1 MCVERNTTYAFYTYF
16 LHKRKDIMTQSEL
29 EFVTKHRRHL
39 HQNPEL
45 SYQEFETTQH
55 IITILEELNIPYERP
70 LETGVIAYLEGNG
83 NHTIA
88 FRADIDALPIQEEN
102 EIEFKSTKENVMHA
116 CGHDGHTTAL
126 LLFVKRCKA
135 LQDNGKLPQNVV
147 FIFQPAEETGAGANR
162 LIKAGAFEKYPI
174 EAVFGI
180 HVMPFNDEGTVTILN
195 EEITASATE
204 YRFYLEGKSSHVAN
218 KEQGHSCGEGLVHVL
233 NQVSQI
239 QQYHLNGLQRNI
251 VHIGKFNAG
260 EAINTVPSHGY
271 LEGTIR
277 TYDADDLQA
286 VKDQMTKIAQS
297 VQLLFN
303 VNCEVR
309 FEEGY
314 PPTYNDPNL
323 HDTVVNALERAEFKV
338 VELDKP
344 YLFGEDFSF
353 YSQIAPSYFAFV
365 GIRNED
371 RDYIHG
377 LHTPKLN
384 FDEAQLIHIADYYQ
398 HLLFQFDEEDKA

>member
-1 MCVERNTTYAFYTYF
+1 
-16 LHKRKDIMTQSEL
+16 MTQTEL
-29 EFVTKHRRHL
+29 EFVTQHRRHL

-45 SYQEFETTQH
+45 SLEEYETTNH
-55 IITILEELNIPYERP
+55 IIAFLESIGVPYERP
-70 LETGVIAYLEGNG
+70 LETGVVAHLKGNG

-88 FRADIDALPIQEEN
+88 FRADIDALPIDEEN
-102 EIEFKSTKENVMHA
+102 DIDFKSSKANVMHA

-126 LLFVKRCKA
+126 LLFVRRCKA
-135 LQDNGKLPQNVV
+135 LFDKGELPQNVV

-162 LIKAGAFEKYPI
+162 LIKAGAFDHHPI

-180 HVMPFNDEGTVTILN
+180 HVMPFNDEGTVTIMN

-204 YRFYLEGKSSHVAN
+204 YRFFLKGQSSHVAN
-218 KEQGHSCGEGLVHVL
+218 KEQGRSCGEGLIHVL

-251 VHIGKFNAG
+251 VHIGRFNAG
-260 EAINTVPSHGY
+260 EAINTVPSQGY

-277 TYDADDLQA
+277 TYDTNDLQA
-286 VKDQMTKIAQS
+286 VKDQMSKIAQS
-297 VQLLFN
+297 VQLLFG
-303 VNCEVR
+303 VNCEVK

-314 PPTYNDPNL
+314 PPTFNDPTL
-323 HDTVVNALERAEFKV
+323 HDGVVKALKDADFNV
-338 VELDKP
+338 VELEKP

-365 GIRNED
+365 GIRNEAND
-371 RDYIHG
+371 WVHG

-384 FDEAQLIHIADYYQ
+384 FDEAQLIRIADYYEN
-398 HLLFQFDEEDKA
+398 LLFQYGKEVSS

>member
-1 MCVERNTTYAFYTYF
+1 
-16 LHKRKDIMTQSEL
+16 MTQTEL
-29 EFVTKHRRHL
+29 EFVTQHRRHL

-45 SYQEFETTQH
+45 SLEEYETTNH
-55 IITILEELNIPYERP
+55 IIAFLESIGVPYERP
-70 LETGVIAYLEGNG
+70 LATGVVAHLKGNG

-88 FRADIDALPIQEEN
+88 FRADIDALPIDEEN
-102 EIEFKSTKENVMHA
+102 DIDFKSSKANVMHA

-126 LLFVKRCKA
+126 LLFVRRCKA
-135 LQDNGKLPQNVV
+135 LFDKGELPQNVV

-162 LIKAGAFEKYPI
+162 LIKAGSFDHHPI

-180 HVMPFNDEGTVTILN
+180 HVMPFNDEGTVTIMN

-204 YRFYLEGKSSHVAN
+204 YRFFLKGQSSHVAN
-218 KEQGHSCGEGLVHVL
+218 KEQGRSCGEGLIHVL

-251 VHIGKFNAG
+251 VHIGRFNAG
-260 EAINTVPSHGY
+260 EAINTVPSQGY

-277 TYDADDLQA
+277 TYDTNDLQA
-286 VKDQMTKIAQS
+286 VKDQMSKIAQS
-297 VQLLFN
+297 VQLLFG
-303 VNCEVR
+303 VNCEVK

-314 PPTYNDPNL
+314 PPTFNDPTL
-323 HDTVVNALERAEFKV
+323 HDGVVKALKDADFNV
-338 VELDKP
+338 VELEKP

-365 GIRNED
+365 GIRNEAND
-371 RDYIHG
+371 WVHG

-384 FDEAQLIHIADYYQ
+384 FDEAQLIRIADYYEN
-398 HLLFQFDEEDKA
+398 LLFQYGKEVSS

>member
-1 MCVERNTTYAFYTYF
+1 
-16 LHKRKDIMTQSEL
+16 MTQTEL
-29 EFVTKHRRHL
+29 EFVTQHRRHL

-45 SYQEFETTQH
+45 SLEEYETTNH
-55 IITILEELNIPYERP
+55 IIAFLESIGVPYERP
-70 LETGVIAYLEGNG
+70 LETGVVAHLKGNG
-83 NHTIA
+83 THTIA
-88 FRADIDALPIQEEN
+88 FRADIDALPIDEEN
-102 EIEFKSTKENVMHA
+102 DIDFKSSKANVMHA

-126 LLFVKRCKA
+126 LLFVRRCKS
-135 LQDNGKLPQNVV
+135 LFDKGELPQNVV

-162 LIKAGAFEKYPI
+162 LIKAGAFDHHPI

-180 HVMPFNDEGTVTILN
+180 HVMPFNDEGTVTIMN

-204 YRFYLEGKSSHVAN
+204 YRFFLKGQSSHVAN
-218 KEQGHSCGEGLVHVL
+218 KEQGRSCGEGLIHVL

-251 VHIGKFNAG
+251 VHIGRFNAG
-260 EAINTVPSHGY
+260 EAINTVPSQGY

-277 TYDADDLQA
+277 TYDTNDLQA
-286 VKDQMTKIAQS
+286 VKDQMSKIAQS
-297 VQLLFN
+297 VQLLFG
-303 VNCEVR
+303 VNCEVK

-314 PPTYNDPNL
+314 PPTYNDPTL
-323 HDTVVNALERAEFKV
+323 HDGVVKALKDADFNV
-338 VELDKP
+338 VELEKP

-365 GIRNED
+365 GIRNEAND
-371 RDYIHG
+371 WVHG

-384 FDEAQLIHIADYYQ
+384 FDEAQLIRIADYYEN
-398 HLLFQFDEEDKA
+398 LLFQYGKEVSS

>member
-1 MCVERNTTYAFYTYF
+1 
-16 LHKRKDIMTQSEL
+16 MTQTEL
-29 EFVTKHRRHL
+29 EFVTQHRRHL

-45 SYQEFETTQH
+45 SLEEYETTNH
-55 IITILEELNIPYERP
+55 IIAFLESIGVPYERP
-70 LETGVIAYLEGNG
+70 LETGVVAHLKGNG

-88 FRADIDALPIQEEN
+88 FRADIDALPIDEEN
-102 EIEFKSTKENVMHA
+102 DIDFKSSKANVMHA

-126 LLFVKRCKA
+126 LLFVRRCKA
-135 LQDNGKLPQNVV
+135 LFDKGELPQNVV

-162 LIKAGAFEKYPI
+162 LIKAGAFDHHPI

-180 HVMPFNDEGTVTILN
+180 HVMPFNDEDTVTIMN

-204 YRFYLEGKSSHVAN
+204 YRFFLKGQSSHVAN
-218 KEQGHSCGEGLVHVL
+218 KEQGRSCGEGLIHVL

-251 VHIGKFNAG
+251 VHIGRFNAG
-260 EAINTVPSHGY
+260 EAINTVPSQGY

-277 TYDADDLQA
+277 TYDTNDLQA
-286 VKDQMTKIAQS
+286 VKDQMSKIAQS
-297 VQLLFN
+297 VQLLFG
-303 VNCEVR
+303 VNCEVK

-314 PPTYNDPNL
+314 PPTYNDPTL
-323 HDTVVNALERAEFKV
+323 HDGVVKALKDADFNV
-338 VELDKP
+338 VELEKP

-365 GIRNED
+365 GIRNEAND
-371 RDYIHG
+371 WVHG

-384 FDEAQLIHIADYYQ
+384 FDEAQLIRIADYYEN
-398 HLLFQFDEEDKA
+398 LLFQYGKEVSS

>member
-1 MCVERNTTYAFYTYF
+1 
-16 LHKRKDIMTQSEL
+16 MTQTEL
-29 EFVTKHRRHL
+29 EFVTQHRRHL

-45 SYQEFETTQH
+45 SLEEYETTNH
-55 IITILEELNIPYERP
+55 IIAFLESIGVPYERP
-70 LETGVIAYLEGNG
+70 LETGVVAHLKGNG

-88 FRADIDALPIQEEN
+88 FRADIDALPIDEEN
-102 EIEFKSTKENVMHA
+102 DIDFKSSKANVMHA

-126 LLFVKRCKA
+126 LLFVRRCKA
-135 LQDNGKLPQNVV
+135 LFDKGELPQNVV

-162 LIKAGAFEKYPI
+162 LIKAGAFDHHPI

-180 HVMPFNDEGTVTILN
+180 HVMPFNDEGTVTIMN

-204 YRFYLEGKSSHVAN
+204 YRFFLKGQSSHVAN
-218 KEQGHSCGEGLVHVL
+218 KEQGRSCGEGLIHVL

-251 VHIGKFNAG
+251 VHIGRFNAG
-260 EAINTVPSHGY
+260 EAINTVPSQGY

-277 TYDADDLQA
+277 TYDTNDLQA
-286 VKDQMTKIAQS
+286 VKDQMSKIAQS
-297 VQLLFN
+297 VQLLFG
-303 VNCEVR
+303 VNCEVK

-314 PPTYNDPNL
+314 PPTFNDPTL
-323 HDTVVNALERAEFKV
+323 HDGVVKALKDTDFNV
-338 VELDKP
+338 VELEKP

-365 GIRNED
+365 GIRNEAND
-371 RDYIHG
+371 WVHG

-384 FDEAQLIHIADYYQ
+384 FDEAQLIRIADYYEN
-398 HLLFQFDEEDKA
+398 LLFQYGKEVSS

>member
-1 MCVERNTTYAFYTYF
+1 
-16 LHKRKDIMTQSEL
+16 MTQSEL
-29 EFVTKHRRHL
+29 EFVTEHRRHL

-45 SYQEFETTQH
+45 SLEEHETTAH
-55 IITILEELNIPYERP
+55 LIAFLESIGVPYERP
-70 LETGVIAYLEGNG
+70 LETGVIAYLQGNG
-83 NHTIA
+83 DHTVA

-102 EIEFKSTKENVMHA
+102 EVAFKSSKANVMHA

-126 LLFVKRCKA
+126 MLFVRRCKA
-135 LQDNGKLPQNVV
+135 LYDEGKLPQNVV
-147 FIFQPAEETGAGANR
+147 FIFQPAEETGACANR
-162 LIKAGAFEKYPI
+162 LIKAGAFDNYPI

-204 YRFYLEGKSSHVAN
+204 YRFFLKGQSSHVAN
-218 KEQGHSCGEGLVHVL
+218 KEQGKSCGEALTHVL
-233 NQVSQI
+233 NQVGQI

-251 VHIGKFNAG
+251 VHMGRFNAG
-260 EAINTVPSHGY
+260 EAINTVPSNGY

-277 TYDADDLQA
+277 TYDTNDLQA

-297 VQLLFN
+297 VQLLFG
-303 VNCEVR
+303 VNCEVK

-314 PPTYNDPNL
+314 PPTYNDPSL
-323 HDTVVNALERAEFKV
+323 HDGVVRALKAADFNV
-338 VELDKP
+338 VEMDKP

-365 GIRNED
+365 GIRNEAKD
-371 RDYIHG
+371 WVHG

-384 FDEAQLIHIADYYQ
+384 FDEGQLIRIADYYEN
-398 HLLFQFDEEDKA
+398 LLFQYNKEVTS